1 MNSASQSIPTPANV
15 TEAAAQLDAIEAG
28 RSASMRLAG
37 AVWFPLLIGGIANIA
52 APSVTALIG
61 GAAAPAWYWGFAG
74 PVIGLAC
81 AGYYA
86 SRPVQLP
93 HRVSLISVLVA
104 IAMGVG
110 ALVLGIGLAE
120 SAGGAPVLAVAA
132 GLGAFAVLY
141 RSAHVG
147 LVAASHLV
155 GALVMFADSSDRTAA
170 VVFLCVGAVSCAIA
184 LAALL
189 TTHHVDEPRP

>member
-1 MNSASQSIPTPANV
+1 MNSASQSIPAPSDV

-28 RSASMRLAG
+28 RSASVRLAG

-61 GAAAPAWYWGFAG
+61 GPAAPAWYWSFAG
-74 PVIGLAC
+74 PFIGIAC

-110 ALVLGIGLAE
+110 ALALGIGLAE

-155 GALVMFADSSDRTAA
+155 GALVMFSDASDRTAHL
-170 VVFLCVGAVSCAIA
+170 VFLSVGALSCVVA

-189 TTHHVDEPRP
+189 TTHHPDKPLP